1 LNLTGA
7 ANLNSSLAVAGNS
20 VLSGTLGLTGAA
32 NLNSSLAVAGAS
44 SLVGALTVGGA
55 TSLNNNVVINAP
67 SGSFIVN
74 SNSTVNAPLTVA
86 GASALNSTLAVAG
99 AATLGNNITV
109 AGATALNSSLAVA
122 GAASLGSDIT
132 VEGASNLN
140 TLAITGAAT
149 LSNSLTV
156 AGAAALNST
165 LTVAG
170 AATLQNNL
178 TVNGNLTVLGSQT
191 SIDTVNLQVKD
202 NAIVLADGNVT
213 DAIQTGIQLQ
223 YQPADSAIQFAG
235 LKRLPGTGQFVLFK
249 NSSMTIEQK
258 NSAESPSVDVY
269 AELLADSFV
278 STSDKNLKKNI
289 VELDNALENVE
300 KMRGVYH
307 DWIDEKQS
315 QDKQIGVIAQEVQA
329 VYPELVQQ
337 GDNGY
342 LAVNYSKLTA
352 VLLQSIKEMNE
363 KKKKMNEKMKKMNE
377 TINMLKAMKQ

>member
-1 LNLTGA
+1 
-7 ANLNSSLAVAGNS
+7 
-20 VLSGTLGLTGAA
+20 
-32 NLNSSLAVAGAS
+32 
-44 SLVGALTVGGA
+44 
-55 TSLNNNVVINAP
+55 
-67 SGSFIVN
+67 
-74 SNSTVNAPLTVA
+74 
-86 GASALNSTLAVAG
+86 
-99 AATLGNNITV
+99 
-109 AGATALNSSLAVA
+109 
-122 GAASLGSDIT
+122 
-132 VEGASNLN
+132 
-140 TLAITGAAT
+140 
-149 LSNSLTV
+149 
-156 AGAAALNST
+156 
-165 LTVAG
+165 
-170 AATLQNNL
+170 
-178 TVNGNLTVLGSQT
+178 
-191 SIDTVNLQVKD
+191 
-202 NAIVLADGNVT
+202 
-213 DAIQTGIQLQ
+213 
-223 YQPADSAIQFAG
+223 
-235 LKRLPGTGQFVLFK
+235 
-249 NSSMTIEQK
+249 MTIEQK